1 MKNVTVIKHPL
12 ISHKLTHIRRKE
24 TTSKEFKEY
33 LDEITRLMAYEVLKD
48 IKLEEVE
55 IETPIAKTIGHK
67 ISEKVNLYPILR
79 AGQGMVEGFT
89 TTIPSARVGHIG
101 MYRDEKT
108 LQPVEYLFK
117 YPKDT
122 EKDTYNIIIDPMLAT
137 GGSAIAAID
146 KLKEKGIENL
156 KFVALLGSQDAIDA
170 ITSKH
175 PDVEIFISAIDP
187 ELNEKGYIVP
197 GLGDA
202 GDRIFGTK

>member
-1 MKNVTVIKHPL
+1 MTKVHLIEHPL
-12 ISHKLTHIRRKE
+12 IQHKLTHIRKKE
-24 TTSKEFKEY
+24 TSSKEFKEY
-33 LDEITRLMAYEVLKD
+33 LNEITQLMAYEVLKD
-48 IKLEEVE
+48 IKLIEID
-55 IETPIAKTIGHK
+55 IETPVAKTTGYEIN
-67 ISEKVNLYPILR
+67 EKVNLYPILR
-79 AGQGMVEGFT
+79 AGQGMVDGFT

-101 MYRDEKT
+101 MYRDEET

-156 KFVALLGSQDAIDA
+156 KFVALLGSKLAIDK
-170 ITSKH
+170 ITSAH
-175 PDVEIFISAIDP
+175 PDVEIFIAAIDP
-187 ELNEKGYIVP
+187 ELNEKGYIIP

>member
-1 MKNVTVIKHPL
+1 MTNVNLIKHPL
-12 ISHKLTHIRRKE
+12 ITHKLTHIRKKE

-48 IKLEEVE
+48 IKLEEID
-55 IETPIAKTIGHK
+55 IETPIAKTKGYQVA
-67 ISEKVNLYPILR
+67 EKVNLYPILR

-101 MYRDEKT
+101 MYRDEET

-122 EKDTYNIIIDPMLAT
+122 EKDTYNIIIDPMVAT
-137 GGSAIAAID
+137 GGSAIAAIA

-156 KFVALLGSQDAIDA
+156 KFVALLGSKEAVKRIN
-170 ITSKH
+170 KEH
-175 PDVEIFISAIDP
+175 PDVEIFIAAIDDV
-187 ELNEKGYIVP
+187 LNEQGYIVP

>member
-1 MKNVTVIKHPL
+1 MANVTVVNHPL
-12 ISHKLTHIRRKE
+12 IQHKLTHIRKKD
-24 TTSKEFKEY
+24 TTSKEFKEF

-48 IKLEEVE
+48 IHLEEIE
-55 IETPIAKTIGHK
+55 IETPIAKATGVQ
-67 ISEKVNLYPILR
+67 ISERVNLYPILR

-89 TTIPSARVGHIG
+89 TTIPNAKVGHIG
-101 MYRDEKT
+101 MYRDEET

-137 GGSAIAAID
+137 GGSAIAAIE

-156 KFVALLGSQDAIDA
+156 KFVALLGSQYAIDK
-170 ITSKH
+170 ITEKH
-175 PDVEIFISAIDP
+175 PDVEIFIAAIDP
-187 ELNEKGYIVP
+187 ELNENGYIVP